1 MKKMI
6 VIAILFI
13 TIASVV
19 FGIKVF
25 QGKDFK
31 KEKSF
36 EINNIKEIEV
46 DNENWNLEFKSTD
59 ANKIVIS
66 AQGEQADKEI
76 DPVKIEN
83 DENKIVIKQKQKMNR
98 FFNGFTFRKKN
109 SISIAIPKK
118 EIDKIVVNNKSGD
131 VKIRDIVVKNI
142 MTKGKSGDEMI
153 TGLSA
158 EKGEFI
164 SQSGELVLKGSSV
177 QELNIKSTTGD
188 NYITNVSNSNM
199 NITSTSGEVLLKD
212 MTEGKSLFIETKSL
226 FIETKSG
233 DIGVRYKGVPASL
246 KLMAKSNSADVIVD
260 LKGLKKD
267 KNTDKIKVGTIG
279 DAKNEAKILSETG
292 VIYID

>member
-1 MKKMI
+1 MKKII

-36 EINNIKEIEV
+36 EINHIKEIEV
-46 DNENWNLEFKSTD
+46 DNENWDIEFKSTD

-66 AQGEQADKEI
+66 AQGKRVDKEI
-76 DPVKIEN
+76 DPVEIEQAG
-83 DENKIVIKQKQKMNR
+83 NKVIVKQKQKATR

-109 SISIAIPKK
+109 SICIAIPKK
-118 EIDKIVVNNKSGD
+118 EIDKIVLNNKSGD
-131 VKIRDIVVKNI
+131 VKISDIEVKNI
-142 MTKGKSGDEMI
+142 VTESESGDEMVV
-153 TGLSA
+153 GLSA

-164 SQSGELVLKGSSV
+164 SQSGELAVKDSSV

-212 MTEGKSLFIETKSL
+212 MTKGKSLFV
-226 FIETKSG
+226 ETKSG

-246 KLMAKSNSADVIVD
+246 KLMAKSNLTDVIVD

-267 KNTDKIKVGTIG
+267 KNTEKIKEGTIG
-279 DAKNEAKILSETG
+279 DAKNEVKILSKTG

>member
-6 VIAILFI
+6 VIAIVFI

-66 AQGEQADKEI
+66 AQGKRLDKEVDPVEIEQAG
-76 DPVKIEN
+76 
-83 DENKIVIKQKQKMNR
+83 NKVIVKQKQKATR
-98 FFNGFTFRKKN
+98 FFYGFTFRKKN

-118 EIDKIVVNNKSGD
+118 EIDKIVLNNKSGD
-131 VKIRDIVVKNI
+131 VKINDIVVKSI
-142 MTKGKSGDEMI
+142 VTKGKSEDGMI

-158 EKGEFI
+158 EKGEFT
-164 SQSGELVLKGSSV
+164 SESGDLMLKDSLLQDV
-177 QELNIKSTTGD
+177 NITSTTGD
-188 NYITNVSNSNM
+188 NYVKNVKNENM

-212 MTEGKSLFIETKSL
+212 MTEGKSLFIETKS
-226 FIETKSG
+226 G
-233 DIGVRYKGVPASL
+233 DIGVRYKGVPTSL
-246 KLMAKSNSADVIVD
+246 QLTAKSNLTDVIVD

-267 KNTDKIKVGTIG
+267 KNTEKIKVGTIG

>member
-1 MKKMI
+1 MKKII

-19 FGIKVF
+19 FGFKVF

-46 DNENWNLEFKSTD
+46 DNENWNIEFKSTD

-66 AQGEQADKEI
+66 AQGEQVDKKI

-83 DENKIVIKQKQKMNR
+83 DENKIVIKQKQKMDR

-109 SISIAIPKK
+109 SICIAIPKK
-118 EIDKIVVNNKSGD
+118 EIDKIVVDNKSGD

-142 MTKGKSGDEMI
+142 VTKGKSGDGMI
-153 TGLSA
+153 VGLSA

-164 SQSGELVLKGSSV
+164 SQSGELVVKDSSV

-212 MTEGKSLFIETKSL
+212 MTEGKSLFIETKS
-226 FIETKSG
+226 G
-233 DIGVRYKGVPASL
+233 DIGVRYKGVPTSL
-246 KLMAKSNSADVIVD
+246 QLTAKSNLTDVIVD

-267 KNTDKIKVGTIG
+267 KNTEKIKVGTIG

>member
-1 MKKMI
+1 MKKII
-6 VIAILFI
+6 VIAIVFI

-19 FGIKVF
+19 FGFKVF

-36 EINNIKEIEV
+36 DINNIKEIEV
-46 DNENWNLEFKSTD
+46 DNENWNIEFKSTD

-66 AQGEQADKEI
+66 AQGQQTDKEI

-212 MTEGKSLFIETKSL
+212 MTEGKSLFIETKS
-226 FIETKSG
+226 G

>member
-1 MKKMI
+1 MVKKII

-13 TIASVV
+13 TIASAV
-19 FGIKVF
+19 FGFKVF

-66 AQGEQADKEI
+66 AQGEQVDKEI

-118 EIDKIVVNNKSGD
+118 EINKIVLNNKSGD

-153 TGLSA
+153 VGLSA

-212 MTEGKSLFIETKSL
+212 MTEGKSLFIETKS
-226 FIETKSG
+226 G

-246 KLMAKSNSADVIVD
+246 KLMAKSNSTDVIVD

-267 KNTDKIKVGTIG
+267 KNTEKIKEGTIG
-279 DAKNEAKILSETG
+279 DAKNEVKILSKTG

>member
-1 MKKMI
+1 MI

-212 MTEGKSLFIETKSL
+212 MTEGKSLFIETKS
-226 FIETKSG
+226 G

-246 KLMAKSNSADVIVD
+246 KLTAKSNSADVIVD

-267 KNTDKIKVGTIG
+267 KNTEKIKVGTIG

>member
-19 FGIKVF
+19 FGFKVF

-46 DNENWNLEFKSTD
+46 DNENWDIEFKSTD

-66 AQGEQADKEI
+66 AQGEQVDKEL

-83 DENKIVIKQKQKMNR
+83 DENKLVIKQKQKVNR
-98 FFNGFTFRKKN
+98 FFYGFTFRKKN

-118 EIDKIVVNNKSGD
+118 EIDKIVLNNKSGD
-131 VKIRDIVVKNI
+131 VKINDIVVKSI
-142 MTKGKSGDEMI
+142 VTKGKSGDGMI
-153 TGLSA
+153 VGLSA

-164 SQSGELVLKGSSV
+164 SQSGELVVKDSSV

-188 NYITNVSNSNM
+188 NYITNVSDSNM

-212 MTEGKSLFIETKSL
+212 MTEGKSLFV
-226 FIETKSG
+226 ETKSG

-246 KLMAKSNSADVIVD
+246 KLMAKSNSTDVIVD

-267 KNTDKIKVGTIG
+267 KNTEKIKEGTIG
-279 DAKNEAKILSETG
+279 DAKNEVKILSKTG

>member
-1 MKKMI
+1 MKKII
-6 VIAILFI
+6 VIAILFLTI
-13 TIASVV
+13 TSVV
-19 FGIKVF
+19 LGFKKF

-46 DNENWNLEFKSTD
+46 DNENWDIEFKSTD
-59 ANKIVIS
+59 ANKIVVS
-66 AQGEQADKEI
+66 AQGQRVDKEI

-83 DENKIVIKQKQKMNR
+83 DENKIVIKQKQKVTK

-118 EIDKIVVNNKSGD
+118 EIDKIVLNNKSGD
-131 VKIRDIVVKNI
+131 VKISDIVVKSI
-142 MTKGKSGDEMI
+142 VTKSKSGDEMVV
-153 TGLSA
+153 GLSA

-164 SQSGELVLKGSSV
+164 SQSGELVVKDSSV

-212 MTEGKSLFIETKSL
+212 MKEGKSLFV
-226 FIETKSG
+226 ETKSG

-246 KLMAKSNSADVIVD
+246 KLTAKSNSADIMVNVN
-260 LKGLKKD
+260 GLKKD
-267 KNTDKIKVGTIG
+267 KNTEKIKEGTIG
-279 DAKNEAKILSETG
+279 DAKNEVKILSKTG
-292 VIYID
+292 AIYID

>member
-1 MKKMI
+1 MKKII
-6 VIAILFI
+6 VIAILLI

-19 FGIKVF
+19 FGFKVF

-46 DNENWNLEFKSTD
+46 DNENWDIEFKSTD
-59 ANKIVIS
+59 SNKIVVF
-66 AQGEQADKEI
+66 AQGQQVDKEI

-83 DENKIVIKQKQKMNR
+83 DGNKVVIKQKQKVTK

-118 EIDKIVVNNKSGD
+118 EIDKIVLNNKSGD
-131 VKIRDIVVKNI
+131 VKISDIEVKNI
-142 MTKGKSGDEMI
+142 VTKSESGDEMVV
-153 TGLSA
+153 GLLA

-164 SQSGELVLKGSSV
+164 SQSGELAVKDSSV

-188 NYITNVSNSNM
+188 NYITNVSNSNI

-212 MTEGKSLFIETKSL
+212 MKEGKSLFV
-226 FIETKSG
+226 ETKSG
-233 DIGVRYKGVPASL
+233 DIGVRYKGVPTSL
-246 KLMAKSNSADVIVD
+246 KLTAKSNSSDVMVNVN
-260 LKGLKKD
+260 GLKKN
-267 KNTDKIKVGTIG
+267 KNTEKIKAGTIG
-279 DAKNEAKILSETG
+279 DAKNEVKILSKTG
-292 VIYID
+292 AIYID

>member
-1 MKKMI
+1 MI

-19 FGIKVF
+19 FGFKVF

-46 DNENWNLEFKSTD
+46 DNENWDIEFKSTD

-66 AQGEQADKEI
+66 AQGEQVDKEL

-83 DENKIVIKQKQKMNR
+83 DENKLVIKQKQKVNR
-98 FFNGFTFRKKN
+98 FFYGFTFRKKN

-118 EIDKIVVNNKSGD
+118 EIDKIVLNNKSGD
-131 VKIRDIVVKNI
+131 VKINDIVVKSI
-142 MTKGKSGDEMI
+142 VTKGKSGDGMI
-153 TGLSA
+153 VGLSA

-164 SQSGELVLKGSSV
+164 SQSGELVVKDSSV

-188 NYITNVSNSNM
+188 NYITNVSDSNM

-212 MTEGKSLFIETKSL
+212 MTEGKSLFV
-226 FIETKSG
+226 ETKSG

-246 KLMAKSNSADVIVD
+246 KLMAKSNSTDVIVD

-267 KNTDKIKVGTIG
+267 KNTEKIKEGTIG
-279 DAKNEAKILSETG
+279 DAKNEVKILSKTG

>member
-1 MKKMI
+1 MVKKII

-19 FGIKVF
+19 FGFKVF

-31 KEKSF
+31 REKSF

-46 DNENWNLEFKSTD
+46 DNENWNIEFKSTD

-66 AQGEQADKEI
+66 AQGEQVDKEI

-83 DENKIVIKQKQKMNR
+83 DENKIVIKQKQKMDR

-109 SISIAIPKK
+109 SICIAIPKK
-118 EIDKIVVNNKSGD
+118 EIDKIVVDNKSGD

-142 MTKGKSGDEMI
+142 VTKGKSGDGMI
-153 TGLSA
+153 VGLSA

-164 SQSGELVLKGSSV
+164 SQSGELVVKGSSV

-199 NITSTSGEVLLKD
+199 NIISTSGEVLLKD
-212 MTEGKSLFIETKSL
+212 MTEGKSLFIETKS
-226 FIETKSG
+226 G
-233 DIGVRYKGVPASL
+233 DIGVRYKGVPTSL
-246 KLMAKSNSADVIVD
+246 QLTAKSNLTDVIVD

-267 KNTDKIKVGTIG
+267 KNTEKIKVGTIG

>member
-1 MKKMI
+1 MKKII

-19 FGIKVF
+19 FGFKVF

-31 KEKSF
+31 REKSF

-46 DNENWNLEFKSTD
+46 DNENWNIEFKSTD

-66 AQGEQADKEI
+66 AQGEQVDKKI

-83 DENKIVIKQKQKMNR
+83 DENKIVIKQKQKMDR

-109 SISIAIPKK
+109 SICIAMPKK
-118 EIDKIVVNNKSGD
+118 EIDKIIVNNKSGD
-131 VKIRDIVVKNI
+131 VKIRDLVVKSI
-142 MTKGKSGDEMI
+142 MTKGKSGDGMI
-153 TGLSA
+153 VGLSA

-164 SQSGELVLKGSSV
+164 SQSGELVVKDSSV

-212 MTEGKSLFIETKSL
+212 MTEGKSLFIETKS
-226 FIETKSG
+226 G
-233 DIGVRYKGVPASL
+233 DIGVRYKGVPTSL
-246 KLMAKSNSADVIVD
+246 QLTAKSNLTDVIVD

-267 KNTDKIKVGTIG
+267 KNTEKIKVGTIG

>member
-1 MKKMI
+1 MVKKII

-19 FGIKVF
+19 FGFKVF

-31 KEKSF
+31 REKSF

-46 DNENWNLEFKSTD
+46 DNENWNIEFKSTD

-66 AQGEQADKEI
+66 AQGEQVDKKI

-83 DENKIVIKQKQKMNR
+83 DENKIVIKQKQKMDR

-109 SISIAIPKK
+109 SICIAIPKK
-118 EIDKIVVNNKSGD
+118 EIDKIVVDNKSGD

-142 MTKGKSGDEMI
+142 VTKGKSGDGMI
-153 TGLSA
+153 VGLSA

-164 SQSGELVLKGSSV
+164 SQSGELVVKDSSV

-199 NITSTSGEVLLKD
+199 NITSISGEVLLKD
-212 MTEGKSLFIETKSL
+212 MTEGKSLFIETKS
-226 FIETKSG
+226 G
-233 DIGVRYKGVPASL
+233 DIGVRYKGVPTSL
-246 KLMAKSNSADVIVD
+246 QLKAKSKLTDVIVD
-260 LKGLKKD
+260 LKGFKKD
-267 KNTDKIKVGTIG
+267 KNTEKIKVGTIG

>member
-1 MKKMI
+1 MKKII
-6 VIAILFI
+6 VIAILVI

-19 FGIKVF
+19 LDFKVF
-25 QGKDFK
+25 QVKDFK
-31 KEKSF
+31 QEKSF

-46 DNENWNLEFKSTD
+46 DNENWNIEFKSTD

-66 AQGEQADKEI
+66 AQGQQVDKEI

-83 DENKIVIKQKQKMNR
+83 DENKIVIKQKQKVTK

-109 SISIAIPKK
+109 SICIAIPRKA
-118 EIDKIVVNNKSGD
+118 IDKIVVNNKSGD
-131 VKIRDIVVKNI
+131 VKINDIVVKSI
-142 MTKGKSGDEMI
+142 VTKGKSGDGMI

-164 SQSGELVLKGSSV
+164 SESGDLMLKDSSL
-177 QELNIKSTTGD
+177 QEVNITSTTGD
-188 NYITNVSNSNM
+188 NYVKNVKNENV

-212 MTEGKSLFIETKSL
+212 MTEGKSLFV
-226 FIETKSG
+226 ETKSG
-233 DIGVRYKGVPASL
+233 DIGVRYKGVPISL
-246 KLMAKSNSADVIVD
+246 KLTAKSHSSDVMID

-267 KNTDKIKVGTIG
+267 KNTEKIKAGTIG
-279 DAKNEAKILSETG
+279 DAKNGVKILSETG

>member
-1 MKKMI
+1 MKKII

-13 TIASVV
+13 TIASAV
-19 FGIKVF
+19 FGFKVF
-25 QGKDFK
+25 QGEGFK

-66 AQGEQADKEI
+66 AQGEQVDKEI

-118 EIDKIVVNNKSGD
+118 EIDKIVLNNKSGD

-142 MTKGKSGDEMI
+142 MIKGKSGDEMI
-153 TGLSA
+153 VGLSA

-212 MTEGKSLFIETKSL
+212 MTEGKSLFIETKS
-226 FIETKSG
+226 G

-267 KNTDKIKVGTIG
+267 KNTEKIKEGTIG
-279 DAKNEAKILSETG
+279 DAKNEVKILSKTG

>member
-1 MKKMI
+1 VKKII
-6 VIAILFI
+6 VIAILLI

-19 FGIKVF
+19 FGFKAF

-36 EINNIKEIEV
+36 EINDIKEIEV
-46 DNENWNLEFKSTD
+46 DNENWDIEFKSTD

-66 AQGEQADKEI
+66 AQGQRADKDL
-76 DPVKIEN
+76 DPVEIEH
-83 DENKIVIKQKQKMNR
+83 EGNKVVIKQKQKMNR

-118 EIDKIVVNNKSGD
+118 EIDKIVLNNKSGD
-131 VKIRDIVVKNI
+131 VKISDIEVKNI
-142 MTKGKSGDEMI
+142 VTKSESGDEMVV
-153 TGLSA
+153 GLSA

-164 SQSGELVLKGSSV
+164 SQSGELAVKDSSV

-212 MTEGKSLFIETKSL
+212 MKEGKSLFV
-226 FIETKSG
+226 ETKSG
-233 DIGVRYKGVPASL
+233 DIGVRYKGVPTSL
-246 KLMAKSNSADVIVD
+246 KLMAKSNSSDIMVNVN
-260 LKGLKKD
+260 GLKKD
-267 KNTDKIKVGTIG
+267 KNTEKVKKGTIG
-279 DAKNEAKILSETG
+279 DAKNEVKILSETG
-292 VIYID
+292 AIYIN